1 MNCFIPWPVFQ
12 RLSMNRLLGWL
23 PLPIPLK
30 VIQRKAR
37 FKINRLHFV
46 HSPRG
51 SFSGH
56 EKGGKLERV
65 PNEGGKGRKIF
76 QSLVL
81 TVVDLDTTKL
91 LFFGEGSIRRR
102 GYSYASNANK
112 RLQNLKLKSRLV
124 KVNHKRNILARKDLY
139 MCWLPC

>member
-1 MNCFIPWPVFQ
+1 
-12 RLSMNRLLGWL
+12 
-23 PLPIPLK
+23 
-30 VIQRKAR
+30 
-37 FKINRLHFV
+37 LHFV

-139 MCWLPC
+139 MC